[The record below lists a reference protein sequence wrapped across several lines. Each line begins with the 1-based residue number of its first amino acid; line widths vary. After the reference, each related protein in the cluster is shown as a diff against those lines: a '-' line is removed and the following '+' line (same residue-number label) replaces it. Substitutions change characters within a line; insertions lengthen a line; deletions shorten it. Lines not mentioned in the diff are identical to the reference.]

1 MVRPIAN
8 NDAVS
13 TADYE
18 VIIPRAVASLV
29 AQLRGQRAGYGA
41 AYAELARD
49 PCSETLGAYRL
60 SGPLEPSV
68 CGVHL
73 RNGWRLA
80 FTMQPADRGGTLPRV
95 VILFVG
101 KREPRHRGSDAWAIL
116 HDLFGVENPPEDHH
130 KPPCCEA
137 ALPALADDVLDAFL
151 RQVHLLTRGR
161 R

>member
-1 MVRPIAN
+1 
-8 NDAVS
+8 VS
-13 TADYE
+13 TVDYE
-18 VIIPRAVASLV
+18 VIIPRAVQSLIE
-29 AQLRGQRAGYGA
+29 QLRGQRAGYAA

-60 SGPLEPSV
+60 SGPLGRSV

-73 RNGWRLA
+73 RNEWRLA
-80 FTMQPADRGGTLPRV
+80 FTMQPAERDDTLPRV

-101 KREPRHRGSDAWAIL
+101 KREPRHRVSDAWTIL

-130 KPPCCEA
+130 KPPCCGA
-137 ALPALADDVLDAFL
+137 ALPALADDELDAFL